1 MVFNP
6 KVDISVRTA
15 LSLVPTPGET
25 IATLIGT
32 AQYGPINTVTTCSSF
47 VEVLNIFKEDL
58 NDKTSIV
65 KGAELFFANGGAILK
80 VVRVADPS
88 VATAKYDAAGV
99 GPVANVITFSAKH
112 PGTFGNGLMV
122 LVEAQGAGRIV
133 RIKLGNTVEV
143 FDNNGAADGYTTNA
157 AIVDVINAS
166 SSLVTAT
173 SNNVALVSVLGS
185 YTQFVDGADGTTI
198 TSSIY
203 TTAFDDLLLNED
215 WDILMIPN
223 TDQSSTLE
231 DTDAFHTTMVA
242 KVENR
247 ANVYDKTG
255 IFVSGISKDET
266 IVTAQARTTRSERFV
281 LAAPSISHVSR
292 VTGANEYLDGTY
304 LACALAGKIANLDS
318 LGSAVTRKVVVV
330 DDLLVL
336 ESTGKRYYN
345 SQEIEQLLSSGICVA
360 SNINNALRWARGVTR
375 VVDTTSIYF
384 EINILRIVDN
394 IKDLVRSTLDDYLG
408 EANSAVTRDRME
420 SVTNG
425 ILYQQQA
432 VGMLVDY
439 LPTVVTLGVSPDTVN
454 VAISIQPAYATNFI
468 DVVITVK

>member
-32 AQYGPINTVTTCSSF
+32 AQYGPINTVTACSSF

-58 NDKTSIV
+58 NDKTSII

-88 VATAKYDAAGV
+88 VATAKYEAAGA
-99 GPVANVITFSAKH
+99 GSVANVITFSAKN
-112 PGTFGNGLMV
+112 PGTFGNSMMV
-122 LVEAQGAGRIV
+122 IVETQGAGRIV

-157 AIVDVINAS
+157 SIVAAINAS
-166 SSLVTAT
+166 SNLITAVK
-173 SNNVALVSVLGS
+173 NDDALISVLGS
-185 YTQFVDGADGTTI
+185 YTQFVDGNDGTTV

-203 TTAFDDLLLNED
+203 TTAFDNLLLNED
-215 WDILMIPN
+215 WDILIIPN
-223 TDQSSTLE
+223 TNQSPSLE
-231 DTDAFHTTMVA
+231 DTDAFHTTMNA

-266 IVTAQARTTRSERFV
+266 IVDAQARATRGERFV
-281 LAAPSISHVSR
+281 LTAPSIAHTSR
-292 VTGANEYLDGTY
+292 VSGENEYLDGTY
-304 LACALAGKIANLDS
+304 LACALAGRIANLDS
-318 LGSAVTRKVVVV
+318 LGSAVTRKVVTVN
-330 DDLLVL
+330 DLLVL

-345 SQEIEQLLSSGICVA
+345 SMEIEQMLSSGICVA

-375 VVDTTSIYF
+375 ITDTSSIYF
-384 EINILRIVDN
+384 EINILRIVDG
-394 IKDLVRSTLDDYLG
+394 IKNLIRSTLDDYLG
-408 EANSAVTRDRME
+408 ELNSAIVRDRME

-425 ILYQQQA
+425 ILNQQQA
-432 VGMLVDY
+432 IGMLVDY
-439 LPTVVTLGVSPDTVN
+439 LPTVVSPGVSPDTVN
-454 VAISIQPAYATNFI
+454 VAVSIQPAYATNFI
-468 DVVITVK
+468 DVIITVK